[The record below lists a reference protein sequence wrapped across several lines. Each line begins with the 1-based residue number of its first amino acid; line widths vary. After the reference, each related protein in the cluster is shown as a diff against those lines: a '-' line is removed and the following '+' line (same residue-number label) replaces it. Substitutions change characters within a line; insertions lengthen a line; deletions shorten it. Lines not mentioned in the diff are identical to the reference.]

1 VSVEAPG
8 ATSGRRLRE
17 AIVESH
23 YESDETTSP
32 LAIHPYPKQQS
43 RPAGGDDRR
52 AADQEAR
59 ATSVGVRPVR
69 YEDFFEDDEGASRSA

>member
-1 VSVEAPG
+1 M
-8 ATSGRRLRE
+8 
-17 AIVESH
+17 ESR

-43 RPAGGDDRR
+43 RPAGSTDRR
-52 AADQEAR
+52 PADQEAR
-59 ATSVGVRPVR
+59 AASPGARPVR